1 MLEQQTMV
9 VCGCCFLS
17 LLSEIGMTCVNR
29 EVITLNLHGS
39 VQENLTSLDNCR
51 ARRIRYEWLILIL
64 ILVITEHS
72 GYLFHLRYIP
82 SIATGD
88 SQRLSISWS
97 IEIHGIAKLSLCN
110 RHLEDPW
117 SRICHPLPSPGYL
130 HQHIQARNTTDSKN
144 HRAPEC
150 RVI

>member
-1 MLEQQTMV
+1 M
-9 VCGCCFLS
+9 
-17 LLSEIGMTCVNR
+17 
-29 EVITLNLHGS
+29 ITLNLHGS

-64 ILVITEHS
+64 ILVTTEHS

-117 SRICHPLPSPGYL
+117 SRTCPPSLLRDTYTNTYRLAIPLIPRIIEPQNAEL
-130 HQHIQARNTTDSKN
+130 FNTHLPLTNLLRCIATIGSCN
-144 HRAPEC
+144 IIANMP
-150 RVI
+150 